1 MLFTIDLLKGQG
13 KPKLK
18 PKGTLLLVAAALILP
33 FLVFL
38 IMTGKYVSAQIDV
51 PIKTKTLEK
60 AKQAG
65 DGQLKMYDTQIEKCK
80 KYLAEVSVA
89 LKSQVQWSD
98 RLTGIIQNMP
108 NSVILDKLDCKTVS
122 YSQREQ
128 SKEDPQK
135 TITVSGSRK
144 VLSMIFFTEGDRSA
158 DSDMQE
164 YVGKLTEL
172 GLNAIIKN
180 QENVYVNEKKVKK
193 YQVECILERN

>member
-18 PKGTLLLVAAALILP
+18 PKGTLLLIAAAMVLPLIV
-33 FLVFL
+33 FLV
-38 IMTGKYVSAQIDV
+38 MTGKYVSAQIDI
-51 PIKTKTLEK
+51 PIKTQQLEK
-60 AKQAG
+60 ARQAG

-108 NSVILDKLDCKTVS
+108 NSVILDKLECKTVS

-135 TITVSGSRK
+135 TITISGSRK
-144 VLSMIFFTEGDRSA
+144 VLSMIFFAEGDRAA

-180 QENVYVNEKKVKK
+180 QENVYVNEEKVKK
-193 YQVECILERN
+193 YQVECVLERK

>member
-18 PKGTLLLVAAALILP
+18 PKGTLLLVAAALLLP

-38 IMTGKYVSAQIDV
+38 IMTGNYVYVRAEL
-51 PIKTKTLEK
+51 PIKTSQLEK
-60 AKQAG
+60 AQQAG

-80 KYLAEVSVA
+80 KYLAEISLA
-89 LKSQVQWSD
+89 LKPQVQWSD
-98 RLTGIIQNMP
+98 KLIGIIQNMP
-108 NSVILDKLDCKTVS
+108 DSVVLDKLDCKTVS
-122 YSQREQ
+122 YSMREP

-135 TITVSGSRK
+135 TITISGNRK
-144 VLSMIFFTEGDRSA
+144 VLSMIFFAESDRSA

-164 YVGKLTEL
+164 YVGKLTDI

-180 QENVYVNEKKVKK
+180 QENVYVDEKKVKK
-193 YQVECILERN
+193 YQVECVLERK